1 MSEENKDD
9 NAEVNN
15 QEDQNK
21 LAYKNMS
28 ALLKKE
34 NSEDKR
40 KEIKET

>member
-15 QEDQNK
+15 QEDQDK
-21 LAYKNMS
+21 LAYENIS
-28 ALLKKE
+28 ALLKKG
-34 NSEDKR
+34 NGEDKR